1 MLPVEPDDHWGPPN
15 LSFANFSAGQ
25 DHYQELSHQLPTGNL
40 IGPPNTGL
48 LKISKSCSPDMN
60 GTQMDPTAGTA
71 TVKIIGNDGFSA
83 EAESIFPSGE
93 SDFSNLNG
101 GVPLM
106 PDWDISNWVAD
117 TPIEMPFKNEEPLD
131 FGANLEAYSHMM
143 YPHSAEGLGAGNM
156 SCQTFFST
164 SSSDGD
170 ACLMTP
176 PLKTSPMPSLPSEL
190 EARRGSGSSE
200 LAKNFDTIRLQ
211 QPRSRTGLRDEVFC
225 SSPPSDAGVA
235 LEKPSVSEPRIA
247 LSGSQAT
254 MGMGKM
260 GKACPAPRI
269 DLASRRK
276 RPRPAALRPDSQ
288 RSHSCAAPLTL
299 SPHSQG
305 SSTAGIGS
313 NPSVRRI
320 RSTGQNLNVTSGGV
334 QKPGLRSAQ
343 LSPRNLQSFL
353 DVTGLRHPSPV
364 KRESMDSTESSSHNG
379 KPPTP
384 LTPGKVEFQPDMWS
398 NFTPYAPSP
407 AFRWESND
415 QDAHYALAAGQGISS
430 PPTTPFN
437 IDAFPMMPPFEQ
449 PQGSSYQC
457 PPQSAPPG
465 QTTFSLG
472 DSPPIPSAANHP
484 LWQMHSSAIPAGMY
498 FDDSTTAMARQAQMP
513 SFGFSKLNYHPMG
526 PPQPYSHGLSTMASG
541 RSAFFGAPP
550 APAKEIEIQVNL
562 IPKPQGVPQPRKQY
576 QFNHTT
582 PKDFSTSVYAS

>member
-1 MLPVEPDDHWGPPN
+1 MNPN
-15 LSFANFSAGQ
+15 GGAAAFKVVS
-25 DHYQELSHQLPTGNL
+25 
-40 IGPPNTGL
+40 
-48 LKISKSCSPDMN
+48 
-60 GTQMDPTAGTA
+60 
-71 TVKIIGNDGFSA
+71 NDGFGVET
-83 EAESIFPSGE
+83 EALFTSSEG
-93 SDFSNLNG
+93 DFSNLNG
-101 GVPLM
+101 ALPLM

-117 TPIEMPFKNEEPLD
+117 TPLEYPFKNEEALD
-131 FGANLEAYSHMM
+131 FGAHLEAYSHMM
-143 YPHSAEGLGAGNM
+143 YPHSAEGLGAANS
-156 SCQTFFST
+156 SCQTLFST

-176 PLKTSPMPSLPSEL
+176 PLKTSPMPSLPPEL
-190 EARRGSGSSE
+190 EVRRGSSSSE

-225 SSPPSDAGVA
+225 SSPPSDAGAAV
-235 LEKPSVSEPRIA
+235 EKPVMSETRIA
-247 LSGSQAT
+247 SSGSPAA
-254 MGMGKM
+254 MGIGKM
-260 GKACPAPRI
+260 GKPCPVPRI

-299 SPHSQG
+299 SPHSQA
-305 SSTAGIGS
+305 SSNVGIGP

-353 DVTGLRHPSPV
+353 DATGLRHPSPV
-364 KRESMDSTESSSHNG
+364 KRESIDSTETSG

-407 AFRWESND
+407 AFRWGSND
-415 QDAHYALAAGQGISS
+415 QEAQYALAAGQGISS

-437 IDAFPMMPPFEQ
+437 IEAFPSVSPFEQ
-449 PQGSSYQC
+449 QPNSSYQC

-472 DSPPIPSAANHP
+472 DSPPVAPAVNHP
-484 LWQMHSSAIPAGMY
+484 LWQVHSSAMPMGTY
-498 FDDSTTAMARQAQMP
+498 FDDSTPAIVRQAQMP
-513 SFGFSKLNYHPMG
+513 SFGFSKVNYHPMG
-526 PPQPYSHGLSTMASG
+526 PPQPYSHGVPAMATG

-550 APAKEIEIQVNL
+550 APPKEIEIQVNL